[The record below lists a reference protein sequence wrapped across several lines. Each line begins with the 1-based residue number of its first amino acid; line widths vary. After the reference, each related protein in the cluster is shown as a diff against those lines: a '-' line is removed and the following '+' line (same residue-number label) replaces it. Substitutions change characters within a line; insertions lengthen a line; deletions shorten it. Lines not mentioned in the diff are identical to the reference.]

1 MKSRLITYTKIGP
14 SYKVVIN
21 NNTNTHSALWQSRYP
36 YSSNFHSR
44 AQTLSYVTVFTL
56 TADNILYHKDNFS
69 FLRRDFSLSAQIFF
83 TLCAEKVYYKVCNTY
98 YKVSNTCYK
107 VCNTCYK
114 LCNKKYPGL
123 NENAHI

>member
-1 MKSRLITYTKIGP
+1 MKSRLIPDTNIGL

-36 YSSNFHSR
+36 YSSNFHNR

-56 TADNILYHKDNFS
+56 TADNIPYHKDNFS

-83 TLCAEKVYYKVCNTY
+83 TICAEIVC
-98 YKVSNTCYK
+98 
-107 VCNTCYK
+107 
-114 LCNKKYPGL
+114 
-123 NENAHI
+123 